1 MGSLGA
7 GALLGAACVRQQ
19 RLPGA
24 SVSAAWTLA
33 PVLKNPNSPIV
44 MVDQM
49 RVPVWLSHG
58 QMNRLSRSIPP
69 NIMGRIQANSYNF
82 GQHFCAATNC
92 TSSWPALLTG
102 LYLPQTA
109 PCTILAIPLWEI
121 ALSRRLRE
129 CLVVRQV
136 ASLGKS
142 ERGAPGAVRT
152 HRSPVSPVGDR
163 MAT

>member
-109 PCTILAIPLWEI
+109 MYNTGDTLVGNC
-121 ALSRRLRE
+121 ALTTPAGMSGGSASGISR
-129 CLVVRQV
+129 QI
-136 ASLGKS
+136 
-142 ERGAPGAVRT
+142 
-152 HRSPVSPVGDR
+152 
-163 MAT
+163 